1 MTNDTPS
8 GVHIMEGWN
17 TI

>member
-1 MTNDTPS
+1 MANDTPN